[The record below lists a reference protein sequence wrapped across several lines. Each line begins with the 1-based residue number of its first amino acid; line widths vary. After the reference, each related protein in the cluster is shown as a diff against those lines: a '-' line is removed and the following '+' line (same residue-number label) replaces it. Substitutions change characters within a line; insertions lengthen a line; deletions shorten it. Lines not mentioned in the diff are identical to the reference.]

1 MKGQNYPRHG
11 SRVDSEGRGS
21 GNPQSPIRWGGGI
34 VEGSNGEKGLQHGV
48 GSPWGKRWR
57 WREKEKAGV
66 VSPSGGWK
74 GPSIPKTLLMVPLL
88 LKNSE
93 RLKSCVQ
100 KKKNCIFVYK

>member
-1 MKGQNYPRHG
+1 MKAEAAQ
-11 SRVDSEGRGS
+11 ET
-21 GNPQSPIRWGGGI
+21 QSPIRWGGGI
-34 VEGSNGEKGLQHGV
+34 VEGSNGKRGLQHGV
-48 GSPWGKRWR
+48 GSPWRKRWR

-100 KKKNCIFVYK
+100 KKKIVFLFTSNRKGRLSVESDHW

>member
-1 MKGQNYPRHG
+1 MKAEAAQETHRALF
-11 SRVDSEGRGS
+11 
-21 GNPQSPIRWGGGI
+21 GG
-34 VEGSNGEKGLQHGV
+34 VEGLWREVMGKRGLQHGV
-48 GSPWGKRWR
+48 GGPWRKRWR

-66 VSPSGGWK
+66 ISPSGGWK

-100 KKKNCIFVYK
+100 KKKIVFLFTSNQKRQTFS